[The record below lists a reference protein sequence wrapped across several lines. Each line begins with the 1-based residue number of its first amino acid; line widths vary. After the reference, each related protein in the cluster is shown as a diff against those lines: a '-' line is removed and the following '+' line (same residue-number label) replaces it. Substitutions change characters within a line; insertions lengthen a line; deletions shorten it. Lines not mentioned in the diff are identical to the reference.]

1 MFLQKKWKNHK
12 EEVSHAWS
20 VHQIRVLKKT
30 VKEELE
36 YTLPDLSEER
46 PVDVTTLRSVIH
58 STAVVSARALGS

>member
-1 MFLQKKWKNHK
+1 MFLQKKCNNQK
-12 EEVSHAWS
+12 EKVSHAWS

-36 YTLPDLSEER
+36 YTLPGISEEK

-58 STAVVSARALGS
+58 STAIVSARALGS